1 MKVLQLDQTTLKLLG
16 VISSRGKPYYTRML
30 ISQCVCLVAPIALL
44 IPLVAF
50 FLCNLDDIAQATSA
64 FYLMCITGMALI
76 TYWEFWIKRSEVLS
90 IIHDIQQ
97 IINDSTDDYK
107 PMYGKTIVLAYKI
120 VHYFRIFAFFSI
132 YGVVSLPLCLII
144 FVWISGGNVVDMR
157 ILPVSL
163 L

>member
-1 MKVLQLDQTTLKLLG
+1 MKALQVDQTILKQLG
-16 VISSRGKPYYTRML
+16 VISSKGKPYYTRMV

-50 FLCNLDDIAQATSA
+50 FLCNLGDVAQATSA
-64 FYLMCITGMALI
+64 FYLMCITGMALV
-76 TYWEFWIKRSEVLS
+76 TYWEFWIKRSTVLS
-90 IIHDIQQ
+90 IIHEIQQ

-107 PMYGKTIVLAYKI
+107 PMYRKTVLLAYKI
-120 VHYFRIFAFFSI
+120 VQYFRIFAFGSV
-132 YGVVSLPLCLII
+132 YGVVSLPLCVII
-144 FVWISGGNVVDMR
+144 FVWISGGNVDEMR